1 MYQVTGQFQVDTD
14 KLNGLEIQD
23 PYSTANLAIF
33 KSGQLSSNERLYFSL
48 LSSPLLS
55 SVSVKSNSKLLTQG
69 QELSC
74 AYLVVTGELLS
85 IQNDQVQRL
94 GPGSVLGLAEGLS
107 GMRYNKTI
115 VTVSP
120 VQARVIPLHKVDSI
134 LPKLPLIMRK
144 IIQTTANRTLT
155 MTGQP
160 QARA

>member
-33 KSGQLSSNERLYFSL
+33 KSGQLSSTERLYFSL

-55 SVSVKSNSKLLTQG
+55 SVSFKANSKLLTLG

-74 AYLVVTGELLS
+74 AYLVVKGELLS

-107 GMRYNKTI
+107 GMPYNKTI
-115 VTVSP
+115 VAVSA

-144 IIQTTANRTLT
+144 IIQTTAKRTLT
-155 MTGQP
+155 MTDEP
-160 QARA
+160 RDRA